1 MALKSGAVWLLSR
14 VVEGDSGESYTQNVT
29 VYAASAQDATN
40 LVNAEFARLRRF
52 STDKQRP
59 YLPTPKW
66 SVDKV
71 ALDEAKLIS
80 AGITQ

>member
-1 MALKSGAVWLLSR
+1 MALKRVAVWLLSR

-29 VYAASAQDATN
+29 VYASSAEDATS

-52 STDKQRP
+52 SADKQRP
-59 YLPTPKW
+59 YMATPEW

-71 ALDEAKLIS
+71 ALDEAKLIT

>member
-1 MALKSGAVWLLSR
+1 MPLKRGAVWLLSR
-14 VVEGDSGESYTQNVT
+14 VVEGDSGETYTQNVT
-29 VYAASAQDATN
+29 VYAASAEDATN

-59 YLPTPKW
+59 YLTTPEW

-71 ALDEAKLIS
+71 ALDEAKLIT

>member
-1 MALKSGAVWLLSR
+1 MALKRGAVWLLSR
-14 VVEGDSGESYTQNVT
+14 LVEGDSGESYTQNVT
-29 VYAASAQDATN
+29 VYAASADDAKN

-59 YLPTPKW
+59 YHPTPEW
-66 SVDKV
+66 SIQKV
-71 ALDEAKLIS
+71 ALDEAKLIT

>member
-1 MALKSGAVWLLSR
+1 MPLKSGAVWLLSR

-59 YLPTPKW
+59 YLPTPEW

>member
-1 MALKSGAVWLLSR
+1 MPLKSGAVWLLSR

-59 YLPTPKW
+59 YLPTPEW
-66 SVDKV
+66 SIDKV

>member
-1 MALKSGAVWLLSR
+1 MPLKRGAVWLLSR

-29 VYAASAQDATN
+29 VYAASAQDAKN

-52 STDKQRP
+52 GGDKQRP
-59 YLPTPKW
+59 YLATPEW
-66 SVDKV
+66 SIDKV
-71 ALDEAKLIS
+71 ALDEAKLIT

>member
-1 MALKSGAVWLLSR
+1 MALSRGAVWLLSR
-14 VVEGDSGESYTQNVT
+14 LVEGDSGESYTQNVT
-29 VYAASAQDATN
+29 VYASSAEDATN

-52 STDKQRP
+52 SADEQRP
-59 YLPTPKW
+59 YLPTPEW
-66 SVDKV
+66 SVQKV

>member
-1 MALKSGAVWLLSR
+1 MPLKRGAVWLLSR

-29 VYAASAQDATN
+29 VYAASAQDAKN

-52 STDKQRP
+52 SGDKQRP
-59 YLPTPKW
+59 YLASPEW
-66 SVDKV
+66 SIDKV
-71 ALDEAKLIS
+71 ALDEAKLIT